1 MFNKRTITSS
11 TKSRT
16 SNFCQPSPSTS
27 KMTGKVIPS
36 NVIAPE
42 SPETEGTI
50 NIPHIKIK
58 DNSRLLPKYAAA
70 LDRSKDDQLP
80 AEDLDSVQLE
90 LESLLTNVALR
101 YRVLK
106 AEYDVID
113 RDEKRFDRRQ
123 KAQDKAPHS
132 PGKRKRE
139 ESRKPKKPHFKLSK
153 QRTISALSPAQSQ
166 NTDDSMDAVPT
177 NQHQHKDQPKVALL
191 KNDTPNKFW
200 LSVEP
205 YCMPITNEDLRLL
218 DDLLEQYSGPLVPP
232 IPELGAHYSTTWAME
247 DLKEEEN
254 NSNPNIN
261 SKSRSKNSSNSEVIS
276 LLRKGEQL
284 MGDGVTGPLTQR
296 LVSAFLEE
304 NLIGDVMSNIDS
316 NSSSDNT
323 NSTNSTL
330 CSLSLLKNGIDL
342 EKRVKQELIEQ
353 GLLETEEFVK
363 PDEDE
368 VYSEIK
374 RVTAELSAI
383 AEYNATELRR
393 LQEAAK
399 CEIRR
404 LEIKRKLDVVDH
416 EILEA
421 YKRTVQAKQKRRLL
435 SPEEQEEIFRL
446 TAEQKRLSDQL
457 DKAPNPVLSF
467 ND

>member
-1 MFNKRTITSS
+1 MFNKRTITSA
-11 TKSRT
+11 KSRT
-16 SNFCQPSPSTS
+16 SNFNQPSPSTS
-27 KMTGKVIPS
+27 KMSGKVVP
-36 NVIAPE
+36 NNPIAPE

-58 DNSRLLPKYAAA
+58 DNARLLPKYTAA
-70 LDRSKDDQLP
+70 LERSKDDQLP
-80 AEDLDSVQLE
+80 AEDLDAIQLE

-106 AEYDVID
+106 AEYEAID

-123 KAQDKAPHS
+123 KTQEKPPHS
-132 PGKRKRE
+132 PGKRKRD
-139 ESRKPKKPHFKLSK
+139 ESRKPKIPHFKLTK
-153 QRTISALSPAQSQ
+153 QKTTSAHSPAQSQ
-166 NTDDSMDAVPT
+166 NTDDSMDAIP
-177 NQHQHKDQPKVALL
+177 NSHQQKDQAKVTLL
-191 KNDTPNKFW
+191 KNDIPNKFW

-232 IPELGAHYSTTWAME
+232 IPELGAHYSTTWALE

-261 SKSRSKNSSNSEVIS
+261 SKSRSKNSSNNEVIS

-284 MGDGVTGPLTQR
+284 MGEGVTGPLTQR

-316 NSSSDNT
+316 NSSSDNNT

-383 AEYNATELRR
+383 AEYNASELRR

-399 CEIRR
+399 LEIKR

-416 EILEA
+416 EILEV
-421 YKRTVQAKQKRRLL
+421 YKKTVQAKQKRRPL
-435 SPEEQEEIFRL
+435 SNDEQEEIFRL
-446 TAEQKRLSDQL
+446 TSEQKRLSDQL
-457 DKAPNPVLSF
+457 EKAPNPALSF
-467 ND
+467 ID

>member
-1 MFNKRTITSS
+1 MFNKRTITSA
-11 TKSRT
+11 KSRT
-16 SNFCQPSPSTS
+16 SNFSQPSPSSS
-27 KMTGKVIPS
+27 KMSGKVIPN

-58 DNSRLLPKYAAA
+58 DNSRLLPKYTAA
-70 LDRSKDDQLP
+70 LERSKDDQLP
-80 AEDLDSVQLE
+80 AEDLDSVQRE

-106 AEYDVID
+106 AECDAID

-123 KAQDKAPHS
+123 KAQVDKPPHS
-132 PGKRKRE
+132 PGKRKRAE
-139 ESRKPKKPHFKLSK
+139 ESRKPKIPHFKLTK
-153 QRTISALSPAQSQ
+153 QKQSSAHSPAQSQ
-166 NTDDSMDAVPT
+166 NTDDSMDALPT
-177 NQHQHKDQPKVALL
+177 SHLHKDQNKVTML
-191 KNDTPNKFW
+191 KNDIPNKFW

-232 IPELGAHYSTTWAME
+232 IPELGAHYSTTWALE

-254 NSNPNIN
+254 NSNPNVN
-261 SKSRSKNSSNSEVIS
+261 SKSRSKNNSNNEVMS

-284 MGDGVTGPLTQR
+284 MGEGVTGPLTQR

-374 RVTAELSAI
+374 RVTAELSSI
-383 AEYNATELRR
+383 AEYNSTELRR

-399 CEIRR
+399 CEIKR

-421 YKRTVQAKQKRRLL
+421 YKRTVQAKQKRRVLTN
-435 SPEEQEEIFRL
+435 EEQEEIFRL
-446 TAEQKRLSDQL
+446 TSEQKRLSDQL
-457 DKAPNPVLSF
+457 EKAPNPVLSF